1 LADETKRWRVL
12 GCKGCGS
19 AIVEAALVL
28 AGIPY
33 DREEADYDTKEG
45 HDKLTDAGN
54 PLAQVPT
61 VILPDGTLMTESAA
75 LVLYIDGLVPELGLV
90 PSLRDPQRREFLRW
104 LMFLVAAVYPT
115 FTYGDEPTKW
125 TPDGA
130 DELRQSTDEH
140 RKSLW
145 RLVEGAVK
153 GPWFLGDRPSALD
166 LYVSVMTRWRPRR
179 EWFAEA
185 CPRLH
190 KIAVAVDEDA
200 RLANVWSTNF
210 A

>member
-1 LADETKRWRVL
+1 MTRRWRVL

-28 AGIPY
+28 AKIPY
-33 DREEADYDTKEG
+33 DREEVDYGTRQG
-45 HDKLTDAGN
+45 HDTIAAAGN
-54 PLAQVPT
+54 PLAQLPT

-90 PSLRDPQRREFLRW
+90 PSVKDPLRRDFLRW

-115 FTYGDEPTKW
+115 FTYGDDPKKW
-125 TPDGA
+125 VGDPA
-130 DELRQSTDEH
+130 DSELRQTTDEH
-140 RKSLW
+140 RMSLW
-145 RLVEGAVK
+145 RLVEGAVR
-153 GPWFLGDRPSALD
+153 GPWFLGERPSALD
-166 LYVSVMTRWRPRR
+166 LYISVMTRWRPGR
-179 EWFAEA
+179 EWFAES

-190 KIAVAVDEDA
+190 KIAVEVDRDP
-200 RLANVWSTNF
+200 RLAAVWATNF

>member
-1 LADETKRWRVL
+1 MTRNWRVL

-28 AGIPY
+28 AKIPY
-33 DREEADYDTKEG
+33 DRQEADHGTRQG
-45 HDKLTDAGN
+45 HDTIAAAGN

-90 PSLRDPQRREFLRW
+90 PSVKDPLRRDFLRW

-115 FTYGDEPTKW
+115 FTYGDDPKKW
-125 TPDGA
+125 VGNA
-130 DELRQSTDEH
+130 DDSKLRQSTDEH
-140 RKSLW
+140 RMSLW
-145 RLVEGAVK
+145 RLVEGAVR
-153 GPWFLGDRPSALD
+153 GPWFLGERPSALD
-166 LYVSVMTRWRPRR
+166 LYISVMTRWRPGR
-179 EWFAEA
+179 EWFVEN

-190 KIAVAVDEDA
+190 KIAAEVDRDP
-200 RLANVWSTNF
+200 RLASVWATNF
-210 A
+210 P